1 MEDEPC
7 RIEIALP
14 EVDLVALTWG
24 DPGAPLALC
33 LHGFPDTARTW
44 RHLGPALATAGFHVV
59 APYTRGYAPSGLA
72 RDGGYAVTALMHDA
86 VAIRERLHSS
96 GDAVLV
102 GHDWGGITAQG
113 LAADPGQPFTRVV
126 SLAVPPLWAMSEAIG
141 ERLPRSVLTL
151 LGQTRRSWYI
161 GFNQLPALP
170 EHWLEPLVRR
180 LWRSWSPGYDAADDL
195 PDVLTALSEP
205 AHRRAAVGY
214 YRALRRTRRDAV
226 WLRSPA
232 VPTLY
237 LHGEDDG
244 CLSPALSSMAGSGGV
259 PGAGH
264 FLHLEQP
271 ARVNAA
277 VVDFLT

>member
-1 MEDEPC
+1 MDEP
-7 RIEIALP
+7 RRVEIALP
-14 EVDLVALTWG
+14 EVDLVALAWG
-24 DPGAPLALC
+24 DPQGPLALC

-44 RHLGPALATAGFHVV
+44 RHLGPALAAVGFHAV
-59 APYTRGYAPSGLA
+59 APYTRGYAPSGTA
-72 RDGGYAVTALMHDA
+72 RDGGYAVAALMRDA
-86 VAIRERLHSS
+86 LGIRERLHTT

-113 LAADPGQPFTRVV
+113 LAADPERPFARVV
-126 SLAVPPLWAMSEAIG
+126 SLAIPPLWALSGAIG
-141 ERLPRSVLTL
+141 ERLPGSVLAL

-161 GFNQLPALP
+161 GFNQLPLLP
-170 EHWLEPLVRR
+170 ERLMEPLVRR
-180 LWRSWSPGYDAADDL
+180 LWRTWSPGYDATDDL
-195 PDVLTALSEP
+195 PDVLAALGDP
-205 AHRRAAVGY
+205 AHRRAAIGY
-214 YRALRRTRRDAV
+214 YRALRGTRQDAA

-244 CLSPALSSMAGSGGV
+244 CLSPALSGIAGSGGV
-259 PGAGH
+259 PEAGH

-271 ARVNAA
+271 VRVNAA